1 MLARKPESIS
11 HGSLGLSSQRTRSH
25 AFEPES
31 INQTRSSHAS
41 PEWSIAKMDIGVPLH
56 RKCSC
61 GGSSQGGNCDACK
74 EKKEMQRKVTGAASM
89 PAVPSVVSEVLRS
102 PGQLLDARTRSQ
114 MEAGFGANFEAVS
127 ATPATLRASGIS
139 QPSDPAEIEADRVAS
154 RIIESPGVR
163 SGEKGTGIF
172 DSVHIHTGPK
182 AARSAQ
188 AVNAHAYT
196 VGNHIVFAPGMYTPH
211 SSSGQRLLA
220 HELTHVIQQQGR
232 GSNTISRF
240 KVTDCDPKKNPDE
253 TPASVTDAHKL
264 AFQMLQDANSKVNAA
279 PTPAVIKAAADHF
292 KITVPPT
299 ANSDKKNWARARIA
313 LSTMLRADAN
323 ATYECEPKQNW
334 WNGGCV
340 SGVEAISL
348 FNIHLCPLWWKDH
361 PTTLERA
368 AVLVH
373 EWGHKWGKGV
383 NRIFESYRFDKNY
396 ATLSAEKRLGLPDA
410 YMAFVFE
417 LFTGSPPPF

>member
-1 MLARKPESIS
+1 M
-11 HGSLGLSSQRTRSH
+11 SSAH
-25 AFEPES
+25 A
-31 INQTRSSHAS
+31 NL
-41 PEWSIAKMDIGVPLH
+41 EWSFAKMDIGVPLH

-61 GGSSQGGNCDACK
+61 GGGSHSGGDCEACK
-74 EKKEMQRKVTGAASM
+74 EKKELQRKSTHAGAM
-89 PAVPSVVSEVLRS
+89 PTVPSVVQEVLSS
-102 PGQLLDARTRSQ
+102 PGQPLDAGARSV
-114 MEAGFGANFEAVS
+114 MEAGFGANLRGIHAN
-127 ATPATLRASGIS
+127 PASMRASGIS
-139 QPSDPAEIEADRVAS
+139 QPSDPSEIEADHMAS
-154 RIIESPGVR
+154 RVLNSASAPRGPK
-163 SGEKGTGIF
+163 STGLF
-172 DSVHIHTGPK
+172 DSIQIHTDPK

-211 SSSGQRLLA
+211 SPSGQRLLA
-220 HELTHVIQQQGR
+220 HELTHVVQQQGR
-232 GSNTISRF
+232 CSNTISRF

-264 AFQMLQDANSKVNAA
+264 AFKMLQAANAA
-279 PTPAVIKAAADHF
+279 VNSAPSPAVIKAAAEHF
-292 KITVPPT
+292 KIMVPPT
-299 ANSDKKNWARARIA
+299 ASSDKKNWGRARMA
-313 LSTMLRADAN
+313 LSTMLQADSH
-323 ATYECEPKQNW
+323 ATYECEPKQSW

-368 AVLVH
+368 AILVH

-383 NRIFESYRFDKNY
+383 NRVFESYRFDKKY
-396 ATLSAEKRLGLPDA
+396 KGLSAEKRLGLPDA